1 MTSGQDMNAS
11 IGTRENKICKQ
22 ISPFGIDNRNAKE
35 IEAVNI
41 LSMHDIYA
49 PLTLYCH
56 KGKTI

>member
-1 MTSGQDMNAS
+1 MNAS